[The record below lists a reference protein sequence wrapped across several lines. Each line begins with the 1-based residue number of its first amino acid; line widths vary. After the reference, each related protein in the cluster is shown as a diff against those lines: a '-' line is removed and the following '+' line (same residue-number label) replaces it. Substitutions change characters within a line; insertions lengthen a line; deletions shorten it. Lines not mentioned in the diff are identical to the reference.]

1 MALGRETPRQRMI
14 GILYLVLLALLALN
28 VPDSILDAFKNINN
42 SLETSKSNVSNAV
55 QQLFTAFENTKLKEE
70 PERAKPIYDKAKKAQ
85 AIIGEL
91 NQYIGSL
98 KEEFVKQGGGYD
110 EEKGDLAQRENEDI
124 SPNLMI
130 NEKKGT
136 ALKDKINTTRTKL
149 LALLTPEEQKMV
161 SFSLEAKDPEKSV
174 NGKKSWEEIN
184 FGSGTPLTAAMTI
197 LTKIQTDAQN
207 AESDVVKI
215 ILGKMDQAVVNLD
228 KFAAV
233 AVAPTS
239 YLVQGQ
245 PYKAE
250 VFLTASDSK
259 SEPAISVNGSSL
271 QVVDG
276 KGVYSVNTSREGIF
290 TWTGVVK
297 VKQTDGSYKE
307 YRTPQQTYQV
317 ARPSA
322 VVSPD
327 KMNVLYIGVNNP
339 ISVSAP
345 GTPTDK
351 VHVNLSGGGGS
362 ISSAGAGKYNVKVSS
377 PGTARI
383 SVSAEVAPGKTQTLS
398 STEFRVKR
406 IPDPIAKF
414 AGKTGGSMA
423 TVALKAQ
430 NALFAK
436 LDNFDF
442 DASFRVTKFT
452 MIIAKPRADA
462 IVLST
467 SGGQLSSSM
476 SSALNGIVPGT
487 RVIFDNIVAVGPDG
501 TPRQLNA
508 VALTAN

>member
-14 GILYLVLLALLALN
+14 NILYLVLLALLALN

-42 SLETSKSNVSNAV
+42 SLETSKSNVNNSV
-55 QQLFTAFENTKLKEE
+55 QQLFTAFESTKLKDE
-70 PERAKPIYDKAKKAQ
+70 PARARPIYEKAKQAQ
-85 AIIGEL
+85 AIIAEL
-91 NQYIGSL
+91 NQYIDGI
-98 KEEFVKQGGGYD
+98 KEEFVEQGGGID
-110 EEKGDLAQRENEDI
+110 EKTGDLKMRENEDI
-124 SPNLMI
+124 APNMMI
-130 NEKKGT
+130 NGKKGEE
-136 ALKDKINTTRTKL
+136 LKEKINGTRQKL
-149 LALLTPEEQKMV
+149 LALLTPEEQKSV
-161 SFSLEAKDPEKSV
+161 SFSLEANDPDKPV
-174 NGKKSWEEIN
+174 NGKRRWEEIN

-207 AESDVVKI
+207 AESDVVKL

-228 KFAAV
+228 RFSAV

-239 YLVQGQ
+239 YLIQGQ
-245 PYKAE
+245 PYSAE

-259 SEPAISVNGSSL
+259 SQPAISVNGTNL
-271 QVVDG
+271 EVVDG
-276 KGVYSVNTSREGIF
+276 KGIYRVPTNREGIF
-290 TWTGVVK
+290 KWSGIIR

-307 YRTPQQTYQV
+307 YRTPEQTYQV

-351 VHVNLSGGGGS
+351 IKVSMSGGS
-362 ISSAGAGKYNVKVSS
+362 ISGSGGKYNVRVSS

-383 SVSAEVAPGKTQTLS
+383 SVAAEVAPGKTQTLS
-398 STEFRVKR
+398 TTEFRVKR
-406 IPDPIAKF
+406 IPDPIAQF
-414 AGKTGGSMA
+414 GGKTGGSMA

-430 NALFAK
+430 NAVFAK
-436 LDNFDF
+436 LENFDF
-442 DASFRVTKFT
+442 EASFKVTKFS
-452 MIIAKPRADA
+452 MIVAKPRADA

-467 SGGQLSSSM
+467 SGGQLSSAM
-476 SSALNGIVPGT
+476 KAALNGIGPGT
-487 RVIFDNIVAVGPDG
+487 RVIFDNIIAVGPDG
-501 TPRQLNA
+501 SPRQLNA

>member
-42 SLETSKSNVSNAV
+42 SLETSKSNVNTAV
-55 QQLFTAFENTKLKEE
+55 QQLFTAFENSKLKEE
-70 PERAKPIYDKAKKAQ
+70 PARAKPIYEKAKKAQ

-91 NQYIGSL
+91 NQYIASL

-110 EEKGDLAQRENEDI
+110 EERGDLVKRENEDI
-124 SPNLMI
+124 APNLMI
-130 NEKKGT
+130 NEKKAT
-136 ALKDKINTTRTKL
+136 VLKDKINQTRAKL
-149 LALLTPEEQKMV
+149 LALLTPEEQKTV

-207 AESDVVKI
+207 AESDIVKI

-233 AVAPTS
+233 AVAPSS
-239 YLVQGQ
+239 YLIQGQ

-259 SEPAISVNGSSL
+259 SEPAISVNGSAL

-276 KGVYSVNTSREGIF
+276 KGVYSVATNREGIF
-290 TWTGVVK
+290 TWTGVIR
-297 VKQTDGSYKE
+297 VKQTDGTFKE

-345 GTPTDK
+345 GTPADK
-351 VHVNLSGGGGS
+351 IRVSMSGGS
-362 ISSAGAGKYNVKVSS
+362 ISGAGGGKYNVRVSS

-383 SVSAEVAPGKTQTLS
+383 TVSAEVAPGKTQTLS

-430 NALFAK
+430 KALFAK

-442 DASFRVTKFT
+442 DASFKVTKFT

-476 SSALNGIVPGT
+476 SSALNSIVPGT

-501 TPRQLNA
+501 SPRQLNA

>member
-14 GILYLVLLALLALN
+14 SILYLVLLALLALN
-28 VPDSILDAFKNINN
+28 VPDTILDAFKNINN
-42 SLETSKSNVSNAV
+42 SLESSRSNVNTAV
-55 QQLFTAFENTKLKEE
+55 QQLFSAFESTKLKEE
-70 PERAKPIYDKAKKAQ
+70 PARAKPIYDKAKKAQ

-91 NQYIGSL
+91 NTYISSL
-98 KEEFVKQGGGYD
+98 KEDFTKQGGGID
-110 EEKGDLAQRENEDI
+110 PEKGDLVKRENEDI

-136 ALKDKINTTRTKL
+136 VLKNKINETRAKL
-149 LALLTPEEQKMV
+149 LALLTPEEQKSV

-207 AESDVVKI
+207 AESDMVKL

-259 SEPAISVNGSSL
+259 SQPAISVNGSPL
-271 QVVDG
+271 QIVDG
-276 KGVYSVNTSREGIF
+276 KGVYNVSTSKEGIF
-290 TWTGVVK
+290 SWTGVVQ
-297 VKQTDGSYKE
+297 VKQTDGSMKE
-307 YRTPQQTYQV
+307 YRTATQTYQV

-327 KMNVLYIGVNNP
+327 KMNVLYIGVDNP
-339 ISVSAP
+339 LSVSAA

-351 VHVNLSGGGGS
+351 VKVSMTGGSLSGSG
-362 ISSAGAGKYNVKVSS
+362 GKYNARVSS

-383 SVSAEVAPGKTQTLS
+383 SISAEVAPGKIQTLS
-398 STEFRVKR
+398 TTEFRVKR

-430 NALFAK
+430 NAIFAK

-442 DASFRVTKFT
+442 DANFKVTKFT

-476 SSALNGIVPGT
+476 KSALNGITPGT

-501 TPRQLNA
+501 TSRQLNA

>member
-14 GILYLVLLALLALN
+14 SILYLVLLALLALN
-28 VPDSILDAFKNINN
+28 VPDTILDAFKNINN
-42 SLETSKSNVSNAV
+42 SLESSRSNVNTAV
-55 QQLFTAFENTKLKEE
+55 QQLFSAFESTKLKEE
-70 PERAKPIYDKAKKAQ
+70 PARAKPIYDKAKKAQ

-91 NQYIGSL
+91 NTYISSL
-98 KEEFVKQGGGYD
+98 KEDFTKQGGGID
-110 EEKGDLAQRENEDI
+110 PEKGDLVKRENEDI
-124 SPNLMI
+124 SVNMMI

-136 ALKDKINTTRTKL
+136 VLKDKINETRAKL
-149 LALLTPEEQKMV
+149 LALLTPEEQKSV

-184 FGSGTPLTAAMTI
+184 FASGTPLTAAMTI

-207 AESDVVKI
+207 AESDMVKL

-259 SEPAISVNGSSL
+259 SQPAISVNGSPL
-271 QVVDG
+271 QIVDG
-276 KGVYSVNTSREGIF
+276 KGVYNVSTSKEGIF
-290 TWTGVVK
+290 SWTGVVQ
-297 VKQTDGSYKE
+297 VKQTDGSMKE
-307 YRTPQQTYQV
+307 YRTATQTYQV

-327 KMNVLYIGVNNP
+327 KMNVLYIGVDNP
-339 ISVSAP
+339 LSVSAA

-351 VHVNLSGGGGS
+351 VKVNMTGGSLSGSG
-362 ISSAGAGKYNVKVSS
+362 GKYNARVSS

-383 SVSAEVAPGKTQTLS
+383 SISAEVAPGKMQTLS
-398 STEFRVKR
+398 TTEFRVKR

-430 NALFAK
+430 NAIFAK

-442 DASFRVTKFT
+442 DANFKVTKFT

-476 SSALNGIVPGT
+476 KSALNGITPGT

-501 TPRQLNA
+501 TSRQLNA

>member
-14 GILYLVLLALLALN
+14 SILYLVLLALLALN
-28 VPDSILDAFKNINN
+28 VPDTILDAFKNINN
-42 SLETSKSNVSNAV
+42 SLESSRSNVNTAV
-55 QQLFTAFENTKLKEE
+55 QQLFSAFESTKLKEE
-70 PERAKPIYDKAKKAQ
+70 PARAKPIYDKAKKAQ

-91 NQYIGSL
+91 NTYISSL
-98 KEEFVKQGGGYD
+98 KEDFTKQGGGID
-110 EEKGDLAQRENEDI
+110 PEKGDLVKRENEDI

-136 ALKDKINTTRTKL
+136 VLKDKINETRAKL
-149 LALLTPEEQKMV
+149 LALLTPEEQKSV

-207 AESDVVKI
+207 AESDMVKL

-259 SEPAISVNGSSL
+259 SQPSISVNGSPL
-271 QVVDG
+271 QIVDG
-276 KGVYSVNTSREGIF
+276 KGVYNVSTSKEGIF
-290 TWTGVVK
+290 SWTGVVQ
-297 VKQTDGSYKE
+297 VKQTDGSMKE
-307 YRTPQQTYQV
+307 YRTATQTYQV

-327 KMNVLYIGVNNP
+327 KMNVLYIGVDNP
-339 ISVSAP
+339 LSVSAA

-351 VHVNLSGGGGS
+351 VKVSMTGGSLSGSG
-362 ISSAGAGKYNVKVSS
+362 GKYNARVSS

-383 SVSAEVAPGKTQTLS
+383 SISAEVAPGKMQTLS
-398 STEFRVKR
+398 TTEFRVKR

-430 NALFAK
+430 NAIFAK

-442 DASFRVTKFT
+442 DANFKVTKFT

-476 SSALNGIVPGT
+476 KSALNGITPGT

-501 TPRQLNA
+501 TSRQLNA

>member
-14 GILYLVLLALLALN
+14 SILYLVLLALLALN
-28 VPDSILDAFKNINN
+28 VPDTILDAFKNINN
-42 SLETSKSNVSNAV
+42 SLESSRSNVNTAV
-55 QQLFTAFENTKLKEE
+55 QQLFSAFESTKLKEE
-70 PERAKPIYDKAKKAQ
+70 PARAKPIYDKAKKAQ

-91 NQYIGSL
+91 NTYISSL
-98 KEEFVKQGGGYD
+98 KEDFTKQGGGID
-110 EEKGDLAQRENEDI
+110 PEKGDLVKRENEDI

-136 ALKDKINTTRTKL
+136 VLKDKINETRAKL
-149 LALLTPEEQKMV
+149 LALLTPEEQKSV

-207 AESDVVKI
+207 AESDMVKL

-259 SEPAISVNGSSL
+259 SQPAISVNGSPL
-271 QVVDG
+271 QIVDG
-276 KGVYSVNTSREGIF
+276 KGVYNVSTSKEGIF
-290 TWTGVVK
+290 SWTGVVQ
-297 VKQTDGSYKE
+297 VKQTDGSMKE
-307 YRTPQQTYQV
+307 YRTATQTYQV

-327 KMNVLYIGVNNP
+327 KMNVLYIGVDNP
-339 ISVSAP
+339 LSVSAA

-351 VHVNLSGGGGS
+351 VKVNMTGGSLSGSG
-362 ISSAGAGKYNVKVSS
+362 GKYNARVSS

-383 SVSAEVAPGKTQTLS
+383 SISAEVAPGKMQTLS
-398 STEFRVKR
+398 TTEFRVKR

-430 NALFAK
+430 NAIFAK

-442 DASFRVTKFT
+442 DANFKVTKFT

-467 SGGQLSSSM
+467 SGNQLSSSM
-476 SSALNGIVPGT
+476 ASALNGITPGT

-501 TPRQLNA
+501 TSRQLNA

>member
-42 SLETSKSNVSNAV
+42 SLETSKSNVNTAV
-55 QQLFTAFENTKLKEE
+55 QQLFAAFENTKLKEE
-70 PERAKPIYDKAKKAQ
+70 PARAKPIYDKAKKAQ

-91 NQYIGSL
+91 DKYIVSL

-110 EEKGDLAQRENEDI
+110 EEKGDLVKRENEDI

-130 NEKKGT
+130 NAKKGT
-136 ALKDKINTTRTKL
+136 LLKDKINDTRSKL
-149 LALLTPEEQKMV
+149 LALLTPEEQKLV
-161 SFSLEAKDPEKSV
+161 SFSLEAKNPEKSV
-174 NGKKSWEEIN
+174 NGKKTWEEIN

-259 SEPAISVNGSSL
+259 SQPAISVNGSAL
-271 QVVDG
+271 QIVDG
-276 KGVYSVNTSREGIF
+276 KGVYSVPTNREGIF
-290 TWTGVVK
+290 SWTGVIR
-297 VKQTDGSYKE
+297 VKQTDGTFKE

-339 ISVSAP
+339 ISVSSP

-351 VHVNLSGGGGS
+351 IRVSMSGGS
-362 ISSAGAGKYNVKVSS
+362 ISSAGGGKYNVRVSS

-452 MIIAKPRADA
+452 MILAKPRADA

>member
-42 SLETSKSNVSNAV
+42 SLETSKSNVNTAV
-55 QQLFTAFENTKLKEE
+55 QQLFAAFENTKLKEE
-70 PERAKPIYDKAKKAQ
+70 PARAKPIYDKAKKAQ

-91 NQYIGSL
+91 DKYILSL

-110 EEKGDLAQRENEDI
+110 EEKGDLVKRENEDI

-136 ALKDKINTTRTKL
+136 ILKDKINETRSKL

-161 SFSLEAKDPEKSV
+161 SFSLEAKNPEKSV
-174 NGKKSWEEIN
+174 NGKRSWEEIN

-259 SEPAISVNGSSL
+259 SEPAISVNGSAL
-271 QVVDG
+271 QIVDG
-276 KGVYSVNTSREGIF
+276 KGVYSVPTNREGIF
-290 TWTGVVK
+290 SWTGVIK
-297 VKQTDGSYKE
+297 VKQTDGSFKE

-351 VHVNLSGGGGS
+351 VRVSMSGGS
-362 ISSAGAGKYNVKVSS
+362 ISPAGGGKYNVRVSS
-377 PGTARI
+377 PGIAHI
-383 SVSAEVAPGKTQTLS
+383 SVAAEVAPGKTQTLS

-442 DASFRVTKFT
+442 DATFKVTKFT

-501 TPRQLNA
+501 TSRQLNA

>member
-14 GILYLVLLALLALN
+14 NILYLVLLALLALN

-42 SLETSKSNVSNAV
+42 SLETSKTNVNNSV
-55 QQLFTAFENTKLKEE
+55 QQLFSAFESTKLKDE
-70 PERAKPIYDKAKKAQ
+70 PRRAKPIYDKAKNAQ
-85 AIIGEL
+85 AIINDL
-91 NQYIGSL
+91 NQYINGI
-98 KEEFVKQGGGYD
+98 KEEFVNQGGGYD
-110 EEKGDLAQRENEDI
+110 EKTGDLKMRENEDI
-124 SPNLMI
+124 APNIMI
-130 NEKKGT
+130 NGKKGVE
-136 ALKDKINTTRTKL
+136 LKEKINSTRSKL
-149 LALLTPEEQKMV
+149 LALLTPEEQKSV
-161 SFSLEAKDPEKSV
+161 SFSLEANDPEKAV
-174 NGKKSWEEIN
+174 NGKRKWEEIN

-207 AESDVVKI
+207 AESDVVKL

-245 PYKAE
+245 PYAAE

-259 SEPAISVNGSSL
+259 SQPSISVNGANL
-271 QVVDG
+271 NVVDG
-276 KGVYSVNTSREGIF
+276 KGVYTVPTNREGIF
-290 TWTGVVK
+290 TWSGVIK
-297 VKQTDGSYKE
+297 VKQTDGSIKE
-307 YRTPQQTYQV
+307 YRTPVQTYQV

-351 VHVNLSGGGGS
+351 VKVSMSGGS
-362 ISSAGAGKYNVKVSS
+362 ISGSAGKYNVKVSS

-398 STEFRVKR
+398 TTEFRVKR
-406 IPDPIAKF
+406 IPDPIAQF
-414 AGKTGGSMA
+414 AGKTGGAMA
-423 TVALKAQ
+423 TVAIKAQ
-430 NALFAK
+430 NAIFAK

-442 DASFRVTKFT
+442 DASFKVTKFSL
-452 MIIAKPRADA
+452 IIAKPRADA

-467 SGGQLSSSM
+467 SGNQLSSAM
-476 SSALNGIVPGT
+476 KSAMNGITPGS
-487 RVIFDNIVAVGPDG
+487 RVIFDNIIAVGPDG

>member
-1 MALGRETPRQRMI
+1 M
-14 GILYLVLLALLALN
+14 
-28 VPDSILDAFKNINN
+28 
-42 SLETSKSNVSNAV
+42 
-55 QQLFTAFENTKLKEE
+55 KEE
-70 PERAKPIYDKAKKAQ
+70 PARAKPIYDKAKKAQ

-91 NQYIGSL
+91 NTYISSL
-98 KEEFVKQGGGYD
+98 KEDFTKQGGGID
-110 EEKGDLAQRENEDI
+110 PEKGDLVKRENEDI

-136 ALKDKINTTRTKL
+136 VLKDKINETRAKL
-149 LALLTPEEQKMV
+149 LALLTPEEQKSV

-174 NGKKSWEEIN
+174 NGKRSWEEVN

-197 LTKIQTDAQN
+197 LTKIHTDAQN
-207 AESDVVKI
+207 AESDVVKL

-259 SEPAISVNGSSL
+259 SQPAISVNGSPL
-271 QVVDG
+271 QIVDG
-276 KGVYSVNTSREGIF
+276 KGVYHVSTSKEGIF
-290 TWTGVVK
+290 SWTGVVQ
-297 VKQTDGSYKE
+297 VKQTDGSMKE
-307 YRTPQQTYQV
+307 YRTATQTYQV

-327 KMNVLYIGVNNP
+327 KMNVLYIGVDNP
-339 ISVSAP
+339 LSVSAA

-351 VHVNLSGGGGS
+351 VKVSMTGGSLSGSG
-362 ISSAGAGKYNVKVSS
+362 GKYNARVSS
-377 PGTARI
+377 PGTARVSI
-383 SVSAEVAPGKTQTLS
+383 SAEVAPGKMQTLS
-398 STEFRVKR
+398 ATEFRVKR

-430 NALFAK
+430 NAIFAK

-442 DASFRVTKFT
+442 DANFKVTKFT

-467 SGGQLSSSM
+467 SGNQLSSSM
-476 SSALNGIVPGT
+476 ASALNGITPGT

-501 TPRQLNA
+501 TSRQLNA

>member
-42 SLETSKSNVSNAV
+42 SLETSKSNVNTAV
-55 QQLFTAFENTKLKEE
+55 QQLFAAFENTKLKEE
-70 PERAKPIYDKAKKAQ
+70 PARAKPIYDKAKKAQ

-91 NQYIGSL
+91 DKYILSL

-110 EEKGDLAQRENEDI
+110 EEKGDLVKRENEDI

-136 ALKDKINTTRTKL
+136 ILKDKINDTRAKL

-161 SFSLEAKDPEKSV
+161 SFSLEAKNPEKSV

-207 AESDVVKI
+207 AESDIVKI

-271 QVVDG
+271 QIVDG
-276 KGVYSVNTSREGIF
+276 KGVYAVPTNREGIF
-290 TWTGVVK
+290 SWTGVIK

-351 VHVNLSGGGGS
+351 VRVSMSGGS
-362 ISSAGAGKYNVKVSS
+362 ISSAGGGKYNVRVSS

-442 DASFRVTKFT
+442 DASFKVTKFT
-452 MIIAKPRADA
+452 MILAKPRADA

-501 TPRQLNA
+501 TSRQLNA

>member
-42 SLETSKSNVSNAV
+42 SLETSKSNVNTAV
-55 QQLFTAFENTKLKEE
+55 QQLFAAFENTKLKEE
-70 PERAKPIYDKAKKAQ
+70 PARAKPIYDKAKKAQ

-91 NQYIGSL
+91 DKYILSL

-110 EEKGDLAQRENEDI
+110 EEKGDLVKRENEDI

-136 ALKDKINTTRTKL
+136 ILKDKINETRSKL

-161 SFSLEAKDPEKSV
+161 SFSLEAKNPEKSV
-174 NGKKSWEEIN
+174 NGKRSWEEIN

-259 SEPAISVNGSSL
+259 SEPAISVNGSAL
-271 QVVDG
+271 QIVDG
-276 KGVYSVNTSREGIF
+276 KGVYSVPTNREGIF
-290 TWTGVVK
+290 SWTGVIK
-297 VKQTDGSYKE
+297 VKQTDGSFKE

-351 VHVNLSGGGGS
+351 VRVSMSGGS
-362 ISSAGAGKYNVKVSS
+362 ISSAGGGKYNVRVSS

-383 SVSAEVAPGKTQTLS
+383 AVSAEVAPGKTQTLS

-442 DASFRVTKFT
+442 DATFKVTKFT

-501 TPRQLNA
+501 TSRQLNA

>member
-14 GILYLVLLALLALN
+14 NILYLVLLALLALN
-28 VPDSILDAFKNINN
+28 VPNSILDAFKNINN
-42 SLETSKSNVSNAV
+42 SLEASKNNVSNSV
-55 QQLFTAFENTKLKEE
+55 DQLFGAFENTKLKEE
-70 PERAKPIYDKAKKAQ
+70 PERARPIYEKAKQ
-85 AIIGEL
+85 ARALVGEL
-91 NQYIGSL
+91 DLYINDL
-98 KEEFVKQGGGYD
+98 KKEFVEQGGGYD
-110 EEKGDLAQRENEDI
+110 DETADLVKRENGDI
-124 SPNLMI
+124 APHLMVD
-130 NEKKGT
+130 EKKGI
-136 ALKDKINTTRTKL
+136 ALKEKINSTREKL
-149 LALLTPEEQKMV
+149 LGLLSEEDRKSV
-161 SFSLEAKDPEKSV
+161 SFSLEAKDSEKLV
-174 NGKKSWEEIN
+174 NGTRKWEEIN
-184 FGSGTPLTAAMTI
+184 FGSGTPLTAAMTV
-197 LTKIQTDAQN
+197 LTKIQTDARN
-207 AESDVVKI
+207 AESDVVKL

-245 PYKAE
+245 PYSAE

-259 SEPAISVNGSSL
+259 SQPAISVNGTPL

-276 KGVYSVNTSREGIF
+276 KGVYQVPTNKEGIF
-290 TWTGVVK
+290 TWTGTIK
-297 VKQTDGSYKE
+297 VQQTDGSIKE
-307 YRTPQQTYQV
+307 YRTPEQTYQV

-327 KMNVLYIGVNNP
+327 KMNVLYIGVDNP

-345 GTPTDK
+345 GTPTEKIK
-351 VHVNLSGGGGS
+351 VSMTGGS
-362 ISSAGAGKYNVKVSS
+362 ISGSGGKYTVKVSS

-383 SVSAEVAPGKTQTLS
+383 AVSAEVAPGKVQTLS

-406 IPDPIAKF
+406 IPDPVAKF

-430 NALFAK
+430 NAVFAT

-442 DASFRVTKFT
+442 EAKFKVTKFS
-452 MIIAKPRADA
+452 MIVAKPRADA

-467 SGGQLSSSM
+467 NGGTLSAAM
-476 SSALNGIVPGT
+476 KNALNGISPGT
-487 RVIFDNIVAVGPDG
+487 RVIFDNIMAVGPDG
-501 TPRQLNA
+501 SPRQLNA

>member
-1 MALGRETPRQRMI
+1 MALGRETPRQRLI
-14 GILYLVLLALLALN
+14 NILYLVLLALLALN

-42 SLETSKSNVSNAV
+42 SLETSKSNVSNSV
-55 QQLFTAFENTKLKEE
+55 QQLFTAFESTKLKDE
-70 PERAKPIYDKAKKAQ
+70 PERARPIYDKAKNAQ
-85 AIIGEL
+85 AIIADL
-91 NQYIGSL
+91 NNYINGI
-98 KEEFVKQGGGYD
+98 KEEFTKQGGGIS
-110 EEKGDLAQRENEDI
+110 EKTGDLAKRANQDI
-124 SPNLMI
+124 APNYMI
-130 NEKKGT
+130 NKKVG
-136 ALKDKINTTRTKL
+136 AELKNKINTTRSKL
-149 LALLTPEEQKMV
+149 LALLTPEEQKSV
-161 SFSLEAKDPEKSV
+161 SFSLEAKDPEKAV
-174 NGKKSWEEIN
+174 NGKRKWEEIN
-184 FGSGTPLTAAMTI
+184 FGNGIPLTAAMTT

-207 AESDVVKI
+207 AESDMVKL

-259 SEPAISVNGSSL
+259 SQPTITVNGSNL
-271 QVVDG
+271 NVVDG
-276 KGVYSVNTSREGIF
+276 KGVYNAPTSREGIF
-290 TWTGVVK
+290 TWSGIIR
-297 VKQTDGSYKE
+297 VKQTDGSFKE
-307 YRTPQQTYQV
+307 YRTPEQTYQV

-339 ISVSAP
+339 LSVSAP
-345 GTPTDK
+345 GTPTNKIK
-351 VHVNLSGGGGS
+351 VSMSGGSLSGS
-362 ISSAGAGKYNVKVSS
+362 NGKYNVRVSS
-377 PGTARI
+377 PGKAVVT
-383 SVSAEVAPGKTQTLS
+383 VSAEVAPGKNQVLS

-406 IPDPIAKF
+406 IPDPTAQF

-430 NALFAK
+430 NAVFAK

-442 DASFRVTKFT
+442 DASFKVTKFS

-467 SGGQLSSSM
+467 SGNQLSSSM
-476 SSALNGIVPGT
+476 KSALSGITAGT
-487 RVIFDNIVAVGPDG
+487 RVIFDNIIAVGPDG

>member
-1 MALGRETPRQRMI
+1 MI

-42 SLETSKSNVSNAV
+42 SLETSKSNVNTAV
-55 QQLFTAFENTKLKEE
+55 QQLFAAFENTKLKEE
-70 PERAKPIYDKAKKAQ
+70 PARAKPIYDKAKKAQ

-91 NQYIGSL
+91 DKYILSL

-110 EEKGDLAQRENEDI
+110 DEKGDLVKRENEDI

-136 ALKDKINTTRTKL
+136 ILKDKINDTRAKL

-161 SFSLEAKDPEKSV
+161 SFSLEAKNPEKSV

-271 QVVDG
+271 QIVDG
-276 KGVYSVNTSREGIF
+276 KGVYSVPTNREGIF
-290 TWTGVVK
+290 SWTGVIK
-297 VKQTDGSYKE
+297 VKQTDGSFKE

-351 VHVNLSGGGGS
+351 VRVSMSGGS
-362 ISSAGAGKYNVKVSS
+362 ISSAGGGKYNVRVSS

-442 DASFRVTKFT
+442 DASFKVTKFT
-452 MIIAKPRADA
+452 MILAKPRADA

-501 TPRQLNA
+501 TSRQLNA

>member
-1 MALGRETPRQRMI
+1 MALGKETPRQRMI
-14 GILYLVLLALLALN
+14 NILYLVLLALLALN

-42 SLETSKSNVSNAV
+42 SLETSKSNVSNSV
-55 QQLFTAFENTKLKEE
+55 QQLFQAFESTKLKDE
-70 PERAKPIYDKAKKAQ
+70 PDRAKPIYDKAKNAS
-85 AIIGEL
+85 AIIADL
-91 NQYIGSL
+91 NQYINGI
-98 KEEFVKQGGGYD
+98 KEEFVNQGGGYD
-110 EEKGDLAQRENEDI
+110 EKTGDLKMRENEDI
-124 SPNLMI
+124 APNMMI
-130 NEKKGT
+130 NQKKGKE
-136 ALKDKINTTRTKL
+136 LKDKINGTRAKL
-149 LALLTPEEQKMV
+149 LALLTPEEQKSV
-161 SFSLEAKDPEKSV
+161 SFSLEANDPEKPV
-174 NGKKSWEEIN
+174 NGKRQWEEIN

-207 AESDVVKI
+207 AESDMVKL

-245 PYKAE
+245 PYSAE

-259 SEPAISVNGSSL
+259 SQPSITVNGSNL
-271 QVVDG
+271 DVVDG
-276 KGVYSVNTSREGIF
+276 KGVYRAATNQEGIF
-290 TWTGVVK
+290 TWTGIIK
-297 VKQTDGSYKE
+297 VKQTDGSIKE
-307 YRTPQQTYQV
+307 YRTPAQTYQV

-345 GTPTDK
+345 GTPTNKIK
-351 VHVNLSGGGGS
+351 VNMAGGS
-362 ISSAGAGKYNVKVSS
+362 ISGSGGKYNVRVSS

-398 STEFRVKR
+398 TTEFRVKR
-406 IPDPIAKF
+406 IPDPIAQF

-423 TVALKAQ
+423 TVAIKAQ
-430 NALFAK
+430 NAIFAK

-442 DASFRVTKFT
+442 DASFKVTKFT
-452 MIIAKPRADA
+452 LIIAKPRADA

-467 SGGQLSSSM
+467 SGNQLNSSM
-476 SSALNGIVPGT
+476 RSAMNGIGPGT
-487 RVIFDNIVAVGPDG
+487 RVIFDNIIAVGPDG
-501 TPRQLNA
+501 SPRQLNA

>member
-42 SLETSKSNVSNAV
+42 SLETSKSNVNTAV
-55 QQLFTAFENTKLKEE
+55 QQLFAAFENTKLKEE
-70 PERAKPIYDKAKKAQ
+70 PARAKPIYDKAKKAQ

-91 NQYIGSL
+91 DKYILSL

-110 EEKGDLAQRENEDI
+110 EEKGDLVKRENEDI

-136 ALKDKINTTRTKL
+136 ILKDKINETRSKL

-161 SFSLEAKDPEKSV
+161 SFSLEAKNPEKSV
-174 NGKKSWEEIN
+174 NGKRSWEEIN

-259 SEPAISVNGSSL
+259 SEPAISVNGSAL
-271 QVVDG
+271 QIVDG
-276 KGVYSVNTSREGIF
+276 KGVYSVPTNREGIF
-290 TWTGVVK
+290 SWTGVIK
-297 VKQTDGSYKE
+297 VKQTDGSFKE

-351 VHVNLSGGGGS
+351 VRVSMSGGS
-362 ISSAGAGKYNVKVSS
+362 ISSAGGGKYNVRVSS

-383 SVSAEVAPGKTQTLS
+383 AVSAEVAPGKTQTLS

-442 DASFRVTKFT
+442 DATFKVTKFT

-476 SSALNGIVPGT
+476 ASALNGIVPGT

-501 TPRQLNA
+501 TSRQLNA

>member
-14 GILYLVLLALLALN
+14 SILYLVLLALLALN
-28 VPDSILDAFKNINN
+28 VPDTILDAFKNINN
-42 SLETSKSNVSNAV
+42 SLESSRSNVNTAV
-55 QQLFTAFENTKLKEE
+55 QQLFSAFESTKLKEE
-70 PERAKPIYDKAKKAQ
+70 PARAKPIYDKAKKAQ

-91 NQYIGSL
+91 NTYISSL
-98 KEEFVKQGGGYD
+98 KEDFTKQGGGID
-110 EEKGDLAQRENEDI
+110 PEKGDLVKRENEDI

-136 ALKDKINTTRTKL
+136 VLKDKINETRAKL
-149 LALLTPEEQKMV
+149 LALLTPEEQKSV

-207 AESDVVKI
+207 AESDMVKL

-259 SEPAISVNGSSL
+259 SQPAISVNGSPL
-271 QVVDG
+271 QIVDG
-276 KGVYSVNTSREGIF
+276 KGVYNVSTSKEGIF
-290 TWTGVVK
+290 SWTGVVQ
-297 VKQTDGSYKE
+297 VKQTDGSMKE
-307 YRTPQQTYQV
+307 YRTATQTYQV

-327 KMNVLYIGVNNP
+327 KMNVLYIGVDNP
-339 ISVSAP
+339 LSVSAA

-351 VHVNLSGGGGS
+351 VKVSMTGGSLSGSG
-362 ISSAGAGKYNVKVSS
+362 GKYNARVSS

-383 SVSAEVAPGKTQTLS
+383 SISAEVAPGKMQTLS
-398 STEFRVKR
+398 TTEFRVKR

-430 NALFAK
+430 NAIFAK

-442 DASFRVTKFT
+442 DANFKVTKFT

-467 SGGQLSSSM
+467 SGNQLSSSM
-476 SSALNGIVPGT
+476 ASALNGITPGT

-501 TPRQLNA
+501 TDRKS
-508 VALTAN
+508 VV

>member
-1 MALGRETPRQRMI
+1 MAIGRETPRQRMI
-14 GILYLVLLALLALN
+14 NILYLVLLALLALN

-42 SLETSKSNVSNAV
+42 SLETSKSNVNNSV
-55 QQLFTAFENTKLKEE
+55 QQLFAAFESTKLKDE
-70 PERAKPIYDKAKKAQ
+70 PGRAKPIYDKAKNAQ
-85 AIIGEL
+85 AIINDL
-91 NQYIGSL
+91 NQYINSI
-98 KEEFVKQGGGYD
+98 KEEFVDQGGGYD
-110 EEKGDLAQRENEDI
+110 EKTGDLKMRENEDI
-124 SPNLMI
+124 APNIMI
-130 NEKKGT
+130 NGKKGVE
-136 ALKDKINTTRTKL
+136 LKEKINSTRSKL
-149 LALLTPEEQKMV
+149 LGLLTPEEQKSV
-161 SFSLEAKDPEKSV
+161 SFSLEANDPEKAV
-174 NGKKSWEEIN
+174 NGKRKWEEIN

-207 AESDVVKI
+207 AESDVVKL

-245 PYKAE
+245 PYAAE

-259 SEPAISVNGSSL
+259 SQPSISVNGANL
-271 QVVDG
+271 DVVDG
-276 KGVYSVNTSREGIF
+276 KGVYRVPTNREGIF
-290 TWTGVVK
+290 TWSGVIK
-297 VKQTDGSYKE
+297 VKQTDGSIRE
-307 YRTPQQTYQV
+307 YRTPVQTYQV

-351 VHVNLSGGGGS
+351 VKVSMSGGS
-362 ISSAGAGKYNVKVSS
+362 ISGSGGKYNVKVSS

-383 SVSAEVAPGKTQTLS
+383 SVAAEVAPGKTQTLS
-398 STEFRVKR
+398 TTEFRVKR
-406 IPDPIAKF
+406 IPDPIAQF
-414 AGKTGGSMA
+414 AGKTGGAMA
-423 TVALKAQ
+423 TVAIKAQ
-430 NALFAK
+430 NAIFAK

-442 DASFRVTKFT
+442 DASFKVTKFSL
-452 MIIAKPRADA
+452 IIAKPRADA

-467 SGGQLSSSM
+467 SGNRLSSSM
-476 SSALNGIVPGT
+476 KSALNGITPGS
-487 RVIFDNIVAVGPDG
+487 RVIFDNIIAVGPDG

>member
-42 SLETSKSNVSNAV
+42 SLETSKSNVNTAV
-55 QQLFTAFENTKLKEE
+55 QQLFTAFENSKLKEE
-70 PERAKPIYDKAKKAQ
+70 PARAKPIYEKAKKAQ

-91 NQYIGSL
+91 NQYIASL

-110 EEKGDLAQRENEDI
+110 EERGDMVKRENEDI
-124 SPNLMI
+124 APNLMI
-130 NEKKGT
+130 NEKKAT
-136 ALKDKINTTRTKL
+136 VLKDKINQTRAKL
-149 LALLTPEEQKMV
+149 LALLTPEEQKTV

-207 AESDVVKI
+207 AESDIVKI

-233 AVAPTS
+233 AVAPSS
-239 YLVQGQ
+239 YLIQGQ

-259 SEPAISVNGSSL
+259 SEPAISVNGSAL

-276 KGVYSVNTSREGIF
+276 KGVYSVATNREGIF
-290 TWTGVVK
+290 TWTGVIR
-297 VKQTDGSYKE
+297 VKQTDGTFKE

-351 VHVNLSGGGGS
+351 IRVSMSGGS
-362 ISSAGAGKYNVKVSS
+362 ISSAGGGKYNVRVSS

-383 SVSAEVAPGKTQTLS
+383 TVSAEVAPGKTQTLS

-442 DASFRVTKFT
+442 DASFKVTKFT

-476 SSALNGIVPGT
+476 SSALNNIVPGT

-501 TPRQLNA
+501 SPRQLNA

>member
-14 GILYLVLLALLALN
+14 SILYLVLLALLALN
-28 VPDSILDAFKNINN
+28 VPDTILDAFKNINN
-42 SLETSKSNVSNAV
+42 SLETSRSNVNTAV
-55 QQLFTAFENTKLKEE
+55 QQLFSAFESTKLKEE
-70 PERAKPIYDKAKKAQ
+70 PARAKPIYDKAKKAQ
-85 AIIGEL
+85 SIIGEL
-91 NQYIGSL
+91 NTYINAL
-98 KEEFVKQGGGYD
+98 KEDFTKQGGGID
-110 EEKGDLAQRENEDI
+110 PEKGDLVKRENEDI

-136 ALKDKINTTRTKL
+136 VLKDKINETRAKL
-149 LALLTPEEQKMV
+149 LALLSPEEQKSV

-174 NGKKSWEEIN
+174 NGKRSWEEVN

-207 AESDVVKI
+207 AESDVVKL

-245 PYKAE
+245 PYQAE

-259 SEPAISVNGSSL
+259 SQPAISVNGSPL
-271 QVVDG
+271 QIVDG
-276 KGVYSVNTSREGIF
+276 KGVYHVSTSKEGIF
-290 TWTGVVK
+290 SWTGVIQ
-297 VKQTDGSYKE
+297 VKQTDGSMKE
-307 YRTPQQTYQV
+307 YRTATQTYQV

-327 KMNVLYIGVNNP
+327 KMNVLYIGVDNP
-339 ISVSAP
+339 LSVSAA

-351 VHVNLSGGGGS
+351 VKVSMTGGSLSGSG
-362 ISSAGAGKYNVKVSS
+362 GKYIARVSS
-377 PGTARI
+377 PGTARVSI
-383 SVSAEVAPGKTQTLS
+383 SAEVAPGKMQTLS
-398 STEFRVKR
+398 TTEFRVKR

-430 NALFAK
+430 NAIFAK

-442 DASFRVTKFT
+442 DANFKVTKFT

-462 IVLST
+462 IVLSA
-467 SGGQLSSSM
+467 SGNQLSSSM
-476 SSALNGIVPGT
+476 ASALNGITPGT

-501 TPRQLNA
+501 TSRQLNA

>member
-14 GILYLVLLALLALN
+14 NILYLVLLALLALN

-42 SLETSKSNVSNAV
+42 SLETSKTNVNNSV
-55 QQLFTAFENTKLKEE
+55 QQLFSAFESTKLKDE
-70 PERAKPIYDKAKKAQ
+70 PGRAKPIYDKAKNAQ
-85 AIIGEL
+85 AIINDL
-91 NQYIGSL
+91 NQYINGI
-98 KEEFVKQGGGYD
+98 KEEFVDQGGGYD
-110 EEKGDLAQRENEDI
+110 EKTGDLKMRENEDI
-124 SPNLMI
+124 APNIMI
-130 NEKKGT
+130 NGKKGVE
-136 ALKDKINTTRTKL
+136 LKEKINSTRSKL
-149 LALLTPEEQKMV
+149 LALLTPEEKKSV
-161 SFSLEAKDPEKSV
+161 SFSLEANDPEKAV
-174 NGKKSWEEIN
+174 NGKRKWEEIN

-207 AESDVVKI
+207 AESDVVKL

-245 PYKAE
+245 PYAAE

-259 SEPAISVNGSSL
+259 SQPSISVNGANL
-271 QVVDG
+271 NVVDG
-276 KGVYSVNTSREGIF
+276 KGVYSVPTNREGIF
-290 TWTGVVK
+290 TWSGVIK
-297 VKQTDGSYKE
+297 VKQTDGSIKE
-307 YRTPQQTYQV
+307 YRTPVQTYQV

-351 VHVNLSGGGGS
+351 VKVSMSGGS
-362 ISSAGAGKYNVKVSS
+362 ISGSAGKYNVKVSS

-383 SVSAEVAPGKTQTLS
+383 SVSAEIAPGKTQTLS
-398 STEFRVKR
+398 TTEFRVKR
-406 IPDPIAKF
+406 IPDPIAQF
-414 AGKTGGSMA
+414 AGKTGGAMA
-423 TVALKAQ
+423 TVAIKAQ
-430 NALFAK
+430 NAIFAK

-442 DASFRVTKFT
+442 DASFKVTKFSL
-452 MIIAKPRADA
+452 IIAKPRADA
-462 IVLST
+462 VVLST
-467 SGGQLSSSM
+467 SGNQLSSAM
-476 SSALNGIVPGT
+476 KSAMNGITPGS
-487 RVIFDNIVAVGPDG
+487 RVIFDNIIAVGPDG

>member
-42 SLETSKSNVSNAV
+42 SLETSKSNVNTAV
-55 QQLFTAFENTKLKEE
+55 QQLFAAFENTKLKEE
-70 PERAKPIYDKAKKAQ
+70 PARAKPIYDKAKKAQ

-91 NQYIGSL
+91 DKYILSL

-110 EEKGDLAQRENEDI
+110 EEKGDLVKRENEDI

-136 ALKDKINTTRTKL
+136 VLKDKINDTRAKL

-161 SFSLEAKDPEKSV
+161 SFSLEAKNPEKSV

-271 QVVDG
+271 QIVDG
-276 KGVYSVNTSREGIF
+276 KGVYSVPTNREGIF
-290 TWTGVVK
+290 SWTGVIK
-297 VKQTDGSYKE
+297 VKQTDGSFKE
-307 YRTPQQTYQV
+307 YRTPQQSYQV

-351 VHVNLSGGGGS
+351 VRVSMSGGS
-362 ISSAGAGKYNVKVSS
+362 ISSAGAGKYNVRVSS

-442 DASFRVTKFT
+442 DASFKVTKFT
-452 MIIAKPRADA
+452 MILAKPRADA

-501 TPRQLNA
+501 TSRQLNA

>member
-14 GILYLVLLALLALN
+14 NILYLVLLALLALN

-42 SLETSKSNVSNAV
+42 SLETSKSNVNNSV
-55 QQLFTAFENTKLKEE
+55 QQLFAAFESTKLKDE
-70 PERAKPIYDKAKKAQ
+70 PGRAKPIYDKAKNAQ
-85 AIIGEL
+85 AIINDL
-91 NQYIGSL
+91 NQYINGI

-110 EEKGDLAQRENEDI
+110 EKTGDLKMRDNEDI
-124 SPNLMI
+124 APSLMI
-130 NEKKGT
+130 NQKKGEE
-136 ALKDKINTTRTKL
+136 LKEKINSTRSKL
-149 LALLTPEEQKMV
+149 LALLTPEEQKSV
-161 SFSLEAKDPEKSV
+161 SFSLEANDPERAV
-174 NGKKSWEEIN
+174 NGKRKWEEIN

-207 AESDVVKI
+207 AESDVVKL

-245 PYKAE
+245 PYSAE

-259 SEPAISVNGSSL
+259 SQPAISVNGNNL
-271 QVVDG
+271 EVVDG
-276 KGVYSVNTSREGIF
+276 KGVYRVPTNQEGIF
-290 TWTGVVK
+290 TWSGVIK
-297 VKQTDGSYKE
+297 VKQTDGSIKE

-317 ARPSA
+317 SRPSA

-327 KMNVLYIGVNNP
+327 KMNVLYIGVTNP

-345 GTPTDK
+345 GTPTNKIK
-351 VHVNLSGGGGS
+351 VSMTGGS
-362 ISSAGAGKYNVKVSS
+362 ISGSGGKYNVKVSS

-398 STEFRVKR
+398 TTEFRVKR
-406 IPDPIAKF
+406 IPDPIAQF
-414 AGKTGGSMA
+414 AGKTGGAMA
-423 TVALKAQ
+423 TVAIKAQ
-430 NALFAK
+430 NAIFAK

-442 DASFRVTKFT
+442 DASFRVTKFSL
-452 MIIAKPRADA
+452 IIAKPRADA

-467 SGGQLSSSM
+467 SGGKLSSAM
-476 SSALNGIVPGT
+476 KSALNGITPGS
-487 RVIFDNIVAVGPDG
+487 RVIFDNIIAVGPDG

>member
-42 SLETSKSNVSNAV
+42 SLETSKSNVNTAV
-55 QQLFTAFENTKLKEE
+55 QQLFAAFENTKLKEE
-70 PERAKPIYDKAKKAQ
+70 PARAKPIYDKAKKAQ

-91 NQYIGSL
+91 DKYILSL

-110 EEKGDLAQRENEDI
+110 EEKGDLVKRENEDI

-136 ALKDKINTTRTKL
+136 ILKDKINETRSKL

-161 SFSLEAKDPEKSV
+161 SFSLEAKNPEKSV
-174 NGKKSWEEIN
+174 NGKKTWEEIN

-259 SEPAISVNGSSL
+259 SEPAISVNGSAL
-271 QVVDG
+271 QIVDG
-276 KGVYSVNTSREGIF
+276 KGVYSVPTNREGIF
-290 TWTGVVK
+290 SWTGVIK
-297 VKQTDGSYKE
+297 VKQTDGSFKE

-351 VHVNLSGGGGS
+351 VRVSMSGGS
-362 ISSAGAGKYNVKVSS
+362 ISSAGGGKYNVRVSS

-383 SVSAEVAPGKTQTLS
+383 AVSAEVAPGKTQTLS

-442 DASFRVTKFT
+442 DATFKVTKFT

-501 TPRQLNA
+501 TSRQLNA

>member
-42 SLETSKSNVSNAV
+42 SLETSKSNVNTAV
-55 QQLFTAFENTKLKEE
+55 QQLFAAFENTKLKEE
-70 PERAKPIYDKAKKAQ
+70 PARAKPIYDKAKKAQ

-91 NQYIGSL
+91 DKYIVSL
-98 KEEFVKQGGGYD
+98 KEEFTKQGGGYD
-110 EEKGDLAQRENEDI
+110 EEKGDLVKRENEDI

-136 ALKDKINTTRTKL
+136 LLKDKINDTRAKL

-161 SFSLEAKDPEKSV
+161 SFSLEAKNPEKSV

-259 SEPAISVNGSSL
+259 SQPAISVNGSAL
-271 QVVDG
+271 QIVDG
-276 KGVYSVNTSREGIF
+276 KGVYSVPTNREGIF
-290 TWTGVVK
+290 SWSGVIK
-297 VKQTDGSYKE
+297 VKQTDGSFKE

-351 VHVNLSGGGGS
+351 VRVSMSGGS
-362 ISSAGAGKYNVKVSS
+362 ISGAGGGKYNVRVSS
-377 PGTARI
+377 PGTAHI

-442 DASFRVTKFT
+442 DATFKVTKFT

-501 TPRQLNA
+501 TSRQLNA

>member
-14 GILYLVLLALLALN
+14 SILYLVLLALLALN
-28 VPDSILDAFKNINN
+28 VPDTILDAFKNINN
-42 SLETSKSNVSNAV
+42 SLESSRSNVNTAV
-55 QQLFTAFENTKLKEE
+55 QQLFSAFESTKLKEE
-70 PERAKPIYDKAKKAQ
+70 PARAKPIYDKAKKAQ

-91 NQYIGSL
+91 NTYISSL
-98 KEEFVKQGGGYD
+98 KEDFTKQGGGID
-110 EEKGDLAQRENEDI
+110 PEKGDLVKRENEDI

-136 ALKDKINTTRTKL
+136 VLKDKINETRAKL
-149 LALLTPEEQKMV
+149 LALLTPEEQKSV

-207 AESDVVKI
+207 AESDMVKL

-259 SEPAISVNGSSL
+259 SQPAISVNGSPL
-271 QVVDG
+271 QIVDG
-276 KGVYSVNTSREGIF
+276 KGVYNVSTSKEGIF
-290 TWTGVVK
+290 SWTGVVQ
-297 VKQTDGSYKE
+297 VKQTDGSMKE
-307 YRTPQQTYQV
+307 YRTATQTYQV

-327 KMNVLYIGVNNP
+327 KMNVLYIGVDNP
-339 ISVSAP
+339 LSVSAA

-351 VHVNLSGGGGS
+351 VKVSMTGGSLSGSG
-362 ISSAGAGKYNVKVSS
+362 GKYNARVSS

-383 SVSAEVAPGKTQTLS
+383 SISAEVAPGKMQTLS
-398 STEFRVKR
+398 TTEFRVKR

-430 NALFAK
+430 NAIFAK

-442 DASFRVTKFT
+442 DANFKVTKFT

-467 SGGQLSSSM
+467 SGNQLSSSM
-476 SSALNGIVPGT
+476 KSALNGITPGT

-501 TPRQLNA
+501 TSRQLNA

>member
-42 SLETSKSNVSNAV
+42 SLETSKSNVNMAV
-55 QQLFTAFENTKLKEE
+55 QQLFAAFENTKLKEE
-70 PERAKPIYDKAKKAQ
+70 PARAKPIYDKAKKAQ

-91 NQYIGSL
+91 DKYILSL

-110 EEKGDLAQRENEDI
+110 EEKGDLVKRENEDI

-136 ALKDKINTTRTKL
+136 LLKDKINDTRAKL

-161 SFSLEAKDPEKSV
+161 SFSLEAKNPEKSV
-174 NGKKSWEEIN
+174 NGKKTWEEIN

-271 QVVDG
+271 QIVDG
-276 KGVYSVNTSREGIF
+276 KGVYSVPTNREGIF
-290 TWTGVVK
+290 SWTGVIK

-351 VHVNLSGGGGS
+351 VRVSMSGGS
-362 ISSAGAGKYNVKVSS
+362 ISSAGGGKYNVRVSS

-442 DASFRVTKFT
+442 DASFKVTKFT
-452 MIIAKPRADA
+452 MILAKPRADA

-501 TPRQLNA
+501 TSRQLNA

>member
-14 GILYLVLLALLALN
+14 NILYLVLLALLALN

-42 SLETSKSNVSNAV
+42 SLETSKSNVNNSV
-55 QQLFTAFENTKLKEE
+55 QQLFTAFESTKLKDE
-70 PERAKPIYDKAKKAQ
+70 PARARPIYEKAKQAQ
-85 AIIGEL
+85 AIIAEL
-91 NQYIGSL
+91 NQYIDGI
-98 KEEFVKQGGGYD
+98 KEEFVEQGGGID
-110 EEKGDLAQRENEDI
+110 EKTGDLKMRENEDI
-124 SPNLMI
+124 APNMMI
-130 NEKKGT
+130 NGKKGEE
-136 ALKDKINTTRTKL
+136 LKEKINGTRQKL
-149 LALLTPEEQKMV
+149 LALLTPEEQKSV
-161 SFSLEAKDPEKSV
+161 SFSLEANDPDKAV
-174 NGKKSWEEIN
+174 NGKRRWEEIN

-207 AESDVVKI
+207 AESDVVKL

-228 KFAAV
+228 RFSAV

-239 YLVQGQ
+239 YLIQGQ
-245 PYKAE
+245 PYSAE

-259 SEPAISVNGSSL
+259 SQPAISVNGTNL
-271 QVVDG
+271 EVVDG
-276 KGVYSVNTSREGIF
+276 KGIYRVPTNREGIF
-290 TWTGVVK
+290 KWSGIIR

-307 YRTPQQTYQV
+307 YRTPEQTYQV

-351 VHVNLSGGGGS
+351 IKVSMSGGS
-362 ISSAGAGKYNVKVSS
+362 ISGSGGKYNVRVSS

-383 SVSAEVAPGKTQTLS
+383 SVAAEVAPGKTQTLS
-398 STEFRVKR
+398 TTEFRVKR
-406 IPDPIAKF
+406 IPDPIAQF
-414 AGKTGGSMA
+414 GGKTGGSMA

-430 NALFAK
+430 NAVFAK
-436 LDNFDF
+436 LENFDF
-442 DASFRVTKFT
+442 EASFKVTKFS
-452 MIIAKPRADA
+452 MIVAKPRADA

-467 SGGQLSSSM
+467 SGGQLSSAM
-476 SSALNGIVPGT
+476 KAALNGIGPGT
-487 RVIFDNIVAVGPDG
+487 RVIFDNIIAVGPDG
-501 TPRQLNA
+501 SPRQLNA

>member
-1 MALGRETPRQRMI
+1 MALGKETPRQRMI
-14 GILYLVLLALLALN
+14 NILYLVLLALLALN

-42 SLETSKSNVSNAV
+42 SLETSKSNVSNSV
-55 QQLFTAFENTKLKEE
+55 QQLFQAFESTKLKDE
-70 PERAKPIYDKAKKAQ
+70 PDRAKPIYDKAKNAS
-85 AIIGEL
+85 AIIADL
-91 NQYIGSL
+91 NQYINGI
-98 KEEFVKQGGGYD
+98 KEEFVNQGGGYD
-110 EEKGDLAQRENEDI
+110 EKTGDLKMRENEDI
-124 SPNLMI
+124 APNMMI
-130 NEKKGT
+130 NQKKGKE
-136 ALKDKINTTRTKL
+136 LKDKINGTRAKL
-149 LALLTPEEQKMV
+149 LALLTPEEQKSV
-161 SFSLEAKDPEKSV
+161 SFSLEANDPEKPV
-174 NGKKSWEEIN
+174 NGKRQWEEIN

-207 AESDVVKI
+207 AESDMVKL

-245 PYKAE
+245 PYSAE

-259 SEPAISVNGSSL
+259 SQPSITVNGSNL
-271 QVVDG
+271 DVVDG
-276 KGVYSVNTSREGIF
+276 KGVYRAATNQEGVF
-290 TWTGVVK
+290 TWTGIIK
-297 VKQTDGSYKE
+297 VKQTDGSIKE
-307 YRTPQQTYQV
+307 YRTPAQTYQV

-345 GTPTDK
+345 GTPTNKIK
-351 VHVNLSGGGGS
+351 VNMSGGS
-362 ISSAGAGKYNVKVSS
+362 ISGSGGKYNVRVSS

-398 STEFRVKR
+398 TTEFRVKR
-406 IPDPIAKF
+406 IPDPIAQF

-423 TVALKAQ
+423 TVAIKAQ
-430 NALFAK
+430 NAIFAK

-442 DASFRVTKFT
+442 DASFKVTKFT
-452 MIIAKPRADA
+452 LIIAKPRADA

-467 SGGQLSSSM
+467 SGNQLNSSM
-476 SSALNGIVPGT
+476 RSAMNGIGPGT
-487 RVIFDNIVAVGPDG
+487 RVIFDNIIAVGPDG
-501 TPRQLNA
+501 SPRQLNA